1 MIKRAV
7 LGLLVAVVLL
17 TVLLYGGA
25 QGWLG
30 RSHVAGEVTPA
41 LREAAADAQEKAAT
55 AAVAPPGEAPER
67 QILFG
72 DLHVHTIFSTDA
84 NFMSLPMMQ
93 GDGPHPPAD
102 ACDFARFCSRL
113 DFFSLND
120 HAEALTPARWS
131 ATRDSIRQCN
141 ALTDP
146 KNPDLVA
153 FLGYEWTQMSQVEAA
168 NHYGHK
174 NVVFRDTDEA
184 RVPPRPIAAR
194 NPGVSLSAFIP
205 PLDQRMGLPL
215 LDPMHAAAYF
225 DFNRFGLETMDV
237 TECPEGVNT
246 KDLPAD
252 CRETAA
258 TPTELFRKLDESGLD
273 SIVIPHGNTWGLYT
287 AMNATWDK
295 QLAGPMQ
302 DPKRQFLVEVYSGH
316 GNSEEYRDFTPAI
329 EENGK
334 LRCPEP
340 TPDYLPVCWRAGEL
354 IRERCL
360 ASGNSTDECERRAV
374 DTRQRAVDAGTGADL
389 GTVARATAADWLDA
403 GHCRDCFLPAFNY
416 RPGGSTQYALAI
428 GNFDQA
434 NAPPRRLRFGIIA
447 SSDVHSA
454 RPGTGYKEF
463 ARIPMTESRGSRDE
477 DTSEALRDYDGPALD
492 RSRTAPE
499 MQESVRAM
507 LFQAM
512 ERQSSFWLTGG
523 LAAVHAESRRRED
536 IWAALKRKEV
546 YGTSG
551 PRMLLWFDLLD
562 ESGQQRA
569 APMGSELHLAR
580 NPRFRV
586 RAAGS
591 FEQKPGCPQ
600 DSIDAL
606 GKDRL
611 ADLCLGECYFP
622 ADKRRPV
629 SRIEVVRIRPQ
640 QIAGEPV
647 KSLIEDPWRVLS
659 CDPATEGQCTAE
671 FEDEEFVSSG
681 RETLYYVRAIEAPS
695 LAVNADPLRCEKDA
709 NGACIKANPCLGDYH
724 TAKSDDCLAPVEE
737 RAWSSPI
744 FLDQQAAAL

>member
-1 MIKRAV
+1 MIKRTIAAV
-7 LGLLVAVVLL
+7 LLALASMVLV
-17 TVLLYGGA
+17 LYGGA

-30 RSHVAGEVTPA
+30 RSHEAGNVTPTQRDAAANVQEQATTAAAAPAGEPS
-41 LREAAADAQEKAAT
+41 
-55 AAVAPPGEAPER
+55 GR

-84 NFMSLPMMQ
+84 NLMSLPMMQ

-102 ACDFARFCSRL
+102 ACDFARHCSRL
-113 DFFSLND
+113 DFYSLND
-120 HAEALTPARWS
+120 HAEALTPARWD
-131 ATRDSIRQCN
+131 ATRESIRQCN

-146 KNPDLVA
+146 QNPDMVA
-153 FLGYEWTQMSQVEAA
+153 FLGYEWTQMSQVEAEQ
-168 NHYGHK
+168 HYGHK

-184 RVPPRPIAAR
+184 NVPPRPIAAR

-205 PLDQRMGLPL
+205 PLGQRMGLPL
-215 LDPMHAAAYF
+215 LDPANAPSYF
-225 DFNRFGLETMDV
+225 DFNRFGLETLDV
-237 TECPEGVNT
+237 TDCPEGVNT
-246 KDLPAD
+246 RDLPVD

-258 TPTELFRKLDESGLD
+258 TPAELFRKLDESGHE

-287 AMNATWDK
+287 AMTSTWDK

-302 DPKRQFLVEVYSGH
+302 DPKRQFLIEVYSGH
-316 GNSEEYRDFTPAI
+316 GNSEEYRPFAPAI
-329 EENGK
+329 KDANGV

-340 TPDYLPVCWRAGEL
+340 TADYLPVCWRAGEL

-360 ASGNSTDECERRAV
+360 ASGNTAQECESRAV
-374 DTRQRAVDAGTGADL
+374 ETRQRAVDSGTGAEL
-389 GTVARATAADWLDA
+389 GVVAKADATDWLDA
-403 GHCRDCFLPAFNY
+403 GHCRDCFLPAYNY

-428 GNFDQA
+428 GNFDEPG
-434 NAPPRRLRFGIIA
+434 PPRRFRFGLMA

-463 ARIPMTESRGSRDE
+463 ARIPMTEARGSQNE

-492 RSRTAPE
+492 RARTSPE
-499 MQESVRAM
+499 SQRDMRAM

-523 LAAVHAESRRRED
+523 LVAVHADSRRRED
-536 IWAALKRKEV
+536 IWAGLKRKEV

-562 ESGQQRA
+562 AAGGQRT
-569 APMGSELHLAR
+569 APMGSEMQLAH

-591 FEQKPGCPQ
+591 FEQKPGCPK
-600 DSIDAL
+600 DAIDAL
-606 GKDRL
+606 GEERL
-611 ADLCLGECYFP
+611 ANLCLGECYYP
-622 ADKRRPV
+622 GDKRRQI

-640 QIAGEPV
+640 QTPGEPV
-647 KSLIEDPWRVLS
+647 KELIEDPWRVYA
-659 CDPATEGQCTAE
+659 CNPAEDGECTVE
-671 FEDEEFVSSG
+671 FEDEQFVSSG

-695 LAVNADPLRCEKDA
+695 LAVNADPLRCDKDA
-709 NGACIKANPCLGDYH
+709 NGVCIKVNPCLGDYR
-724 TAKSDDCLAPVEE
+724 TPKSDDCLAPVEE

-744 FLDQQAAAL
+744 FLDQQAAL